1 MVLKILLIMV
11 CLVLVLSSCSPLGE
25 QDLDQPS
32 MEKRIDD
39 LFTLYTNADK
49 FSGAVLVAKGD
60 QFLFR
65 SGYGFANREE
75 QIPNTP
81 DTQFHIQ
88 SVAKLFTYA
97 SIMME
102 VKADHVSLDDSI
114 EHYFPGFPNGDKIT
128 IDQLLHHRSGL
139 FHYPHELPDH
149 TYGSLSTPIAIEN
162 LIKEFE
168 GYPLKFEPGEQYGYS
183 NAGYS
188 MLARVVEKMNKT
200 PFDEYLQANIFTPTG
215 MNKTTADWDSI
226 SQDIA
231 IGYEKVDGVFFRSP
245 ADHPSHFIGAGTTYS
260 TADDMYSWYKAV
272 YVEGSMAD
280 FSSGGGDGGGMG
292 YRAIFWPMPSFD
304 LVIIILS
311 NYLDAPVHELVT
323 EVVDILLEGTTFI
336 DHDPDTLDALRGH
349 YMADSGFGVFNFRIY
364 GSNEKPFVSVT
375 DFLGGSSIYE
385 LRPLIPNKFAFLTE
399 GLPSGQTLTFNTEY
413 DANIY
418 EVFIDLNVFQ
428 LNAIRTD

>member
-1 MVLKILLIMV
+1 MFHSTTQLSIISPVFPMVTRSRLT
-11 CLVLVLSSCSPLGE
+11 SSSTIG
-25 QDLDQPS
+25 QD
-32 MEKRIDD
+32 
-39 LFTLYTNADK
+39 
-49 FSGAVLVAKGD
+49 
-60 QFLFR
+60 FL
-65 SGYGFANREE
+65 
-75 QIPNTP
+75 
-81 DTQFHIQ
+81 
-88 SVAKLFTYA
+88 
-97 SIMME
+97 
-102 VKADHVSLDDSI
+102 
-114 EHYFPGFPNGDKIT
+114 
-128 IDQLLHHRSGL
+128 
-139 FHYPHELPDH
+139 HYPHELPDH

-188 MLARVVEKMNKT
+188 MLAKVVEKINET

-231 IGYEKVDGVFFRSP
+231 IGYEKVDGEFFRSP